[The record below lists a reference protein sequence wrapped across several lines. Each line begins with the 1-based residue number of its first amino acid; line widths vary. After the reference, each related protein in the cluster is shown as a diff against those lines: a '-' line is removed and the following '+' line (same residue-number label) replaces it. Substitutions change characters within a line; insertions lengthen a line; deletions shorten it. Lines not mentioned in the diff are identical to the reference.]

1 MILKITL
8 GLYIIYEILVILGVI
23 LEESI
28 FGLLEKIKEKKEKV
42 KEKVIGKTTMEVVQN
57 SKKI

>member
-1 MILKITL
+1 MISKITL

-42 KEKVIGKTTMEVVQN
+42 KEKVIGRTIMVAVQN